1 VVFEFNKRKY
11 YYKNKKLLQ
20 KMKWCTFLSINF
32 LLSFNVL
39 FLPKIVLFPVVRMY
53 ANMRFYY
60 LHKIHKLKKDEQ
72 KYNLFMEKRG
82 DPASNFRFTESRIAK
97 ASRQIDRSLRSVVM
111 ENRRQMKPAITD
123 EEIGLQILK
132 GQ

>member
-1 VVFEFNKRKY
+1 
-11 YYKNKKLLQ
+11 
-20 KMKWCTFLSINF
+20 MKWCTFLSINF

-97 ASRQIDRSLRSVVM
+97 ASRQVERSLRSVVM
-111 ENRRQMKPAITD
+111 ENRKQMKPAITD
-123 EEIGLQILK
+123 EEKSLQILAQ